1 MFDIE
6 FLMSGRNSFKSNIVY
21 EYNTGVFKQDVLLK
35 IGSIFESRDLAIQ
48 EVDYDK
54 FYMSSRSSSL
64 FGDSLFLVDINRLAE
79 ENKRAIKLLQEL
91 ISDIL
96 DKKIDNRFL
105 FLFREGAGE
114 DIRDRDKYF
123 TLLKESYVLTEVKLS
138 KTVVKKV
145 VEFLCAKNNR
155 YFKFDKLKNRE
166 EFFNIMIQSAESIN
180 YDLLQYLK
188 LFEKVI
194 FLCIEENIFS
204 LDRFNKLIH
213 IINEVEDNYALHK
226 VVSEFIIESS
236 RRTRDRLYHMVCVMH
251 LNKKY
256 STRLILYRIIK
267 IVRELSFINKSLGV
281 SEQYIAS
288 LTKHKRYFLEKFD
301 SIPVKN
307 LLKFSLIL
315 MKYEEKFNTGNFIF
329 EFNRFLASF

>member
-64 FGDSLFLVDINRLAE
+64 FGNSLFLVDINRLAE

-96 DKKIDNRFL
+96 DRKIDNRFL
-105 FLFREGAGE
+105 FLFREGADEGVL
-114 DIRDRDKYF
+114 DKEKYSA
-123 TLLKESYVLTEVKLS
+123 LLKESYVLTEVRLS
-138 KTVVKKV
+138 KSVVRKV
-145 VEFLCAKNNR
+145 IEFLCAKNNQH
-155 YFKFDKLKNRE
+155 FKFDKLKNRE
-166 EFFNIMIQSAESIN
+166 EFLNIVIQSAESVN

-194 FLCIEENIFS
+194 YLCVEDSVFS
-204 LDRFNKLIH
+204 LDMFNKFIH
-213 IINEVEDNYALHK
+213 VTNEVEDIYILHK
-226 VVSEFIIESS
+226 AISDFIIEPSQ
-236 RRTRDRLYHMVCVMH
+236 RTKDKLYHMVCVMY

-281 SEQYIAS
+281 SEQFIAS

>member
-21 EYNTGVFKQDVLLK
+21 EYSTGMFKQNILLR
-35 IGSIFESRDLAIQ
+35 IGAIFEERDLVIQ
-48 EVDYDK
+48 EVDYNK

-64 FGDSLFLVDINRLAE
+64 FGDFLFLVDINRLAA
-79 ENKRAIKLLQEL
+79 ENQKAKSLLQEL
-91 ISDIL
+91 IADIL
-96 DKKIDNRFL
+96 DRKINNRFL
-105 FLFREGAGE
+105 FLYREGAGE
-114 DIRDRDKYF
+114 DIRDEEKYSN
-123 TLLKESYVLTEVKLS
+123 LLKESYILKEINLS
-138 KTVVKKV
+138 KTTVKKV
-145 VEFLCAKNNR
+145 VEFLCAKDNR

-166 EFFNIMIQSAESIN
+166 EFFNIIIQSAESVN
-180 YDLLQYLK
+180 YNLFQYVK

-194 FLCIEENIFS
+194 YLCIEDSVFN
-204 LDRFNKLIH
+204 LDKFNRFIR
-213 IINEVEDNYALHK
+213 VTGGTEDTYALHK
-226 VVSEFIIESS
+226 AVSDFIIEVSQ
-236 RRTRDRLYHMVCVMH
+236 RTRDKLYHMVCVMH

-267 IVRELSFINKSLGV
+267 IVRELSFINKNLGV

-288 LTKHKRYFLEKFD
+288 LTKYKRFFLEKFD

-307 LLKFSLIL
+307 ILKFSLML
-315 MKYEEKFNTGNFIF
+315 MKYEEKFNTEDFVF